1 MLYYEARVERLER
14 TQQGQNQDILD
25 MGSRFMR
32 ENLVFSN
39 IPESENEDSRKVI
52 KDFIKDSMGVEGEI
66 KIDRAHRM
74 GAKRNDGSIRQLV
87 VKFAD
92 TDSKAKVQK
101 AGGKLDK
108 TLVVLP

>member
-66 KIDRAHRM
+66 KIARAHRM
-74 GAKRNDGSIRQLV
+74 GAKGNDGSIRQLV